1 MNNYDLRRVSPL
13 NSLPISESGP
23 FGVGAGNKPSYTTD
37 QAARQLTRENLR
49 YQDRNDD
56 SKVEVNYTVD
66 SSFTHAQQ
74 QRVRQALQ
82 SWEDVANISFRER
95 SGGAD
100 GSLNIRNNPRSDRGY
115 ATFPGRF
122 TANTSATIGTRGE
135 SRSPALGSHFSATAV
150 HEVGHAIGLH
160 HPGNYNGGGANYQS
174 GALYAED
181 TKARTVMSYWSEK
194 HQQGHDFKGQNPSA
208 PMMDDIAAA
217 QRLYGANHQTRNT
230 DTTYGFNSNT
240 EREALSLDS
249 ASDKPIFCVW
259 DGGGV
264 DTLDFSGFSQDQT
277 INLNAEA
284 FSDVG
289 GLKGNVSIA
298 KGCTLENAIG
308 GAGRDTLLGNAAA
321 NRLKGGGGADTLRG
335 GGGAD
340 TFVYDNA
347 SDSTPDRPDMI
358 EDFASGTDRIDVSG
372 ALKAAGVSTLVFTDR
387 FTGRAGEAVLKHDA
401 TTGRSSLAIDLK
413 GKGHADLLVK
423 SKGQINPADVRWDGQ
438 AQPQIQTQVP
448 PAPAPA
454 PPAPVQVTLED
465 KSREGIAGLIHRVAI
480 TLLAF
485 FSQLLNLLTSVSGQA
500 NAGENPNADQLS
512 KRNAQSNEDQMWE
525 RACPRRRQSS
535 QH

>member
-1 MNNYDLRRVSPL
+1 MNIFDLLRVSPVDR
-13 NSLPISESGP
+13 LPASDFGP
-23 FGVGAGNKPSYTTD
+23 FGVGVGNKPSYTTD
-37 QAARQLTRENLR
+37 QAARQLTRGNLH
-49 YQDRNDD
+49 YHDRDGD
-56 SKVEVNYTVD
+56 SKVDVNYTVD
-66 SSFTHAQQ
+66 NSFTHAQQ

-100 GSLNIRNNPRSDRGY
+100 GSLNILNNPRSDRGY
-115 ATFPGRF
+115 ASFPNRF
-122 TANTSATIGTRGE
+122 TANNYATIGTLGE
-135 SRSPALGSHFSATAV
+135 SRSPALGSHFSSTAI

-160 HPGNYNGGGANYQS
+160 HPGNYNGDGSSYQR

-181 TKARTVMSYWSEK
+181 TKARTVMSYWSESNR
-194 HQQGHDFKGQNPSA
+194 GTHDFKGQNPSA

-217 QRLYGANHQTRNT
+217 QRLYGANQQTRNT

-240 EREALSLDS
+240 EREALSLES
-249 ASDKPIFCVW
+249 ATDKPIFCVW

-264 DTLDFSGFSQDQT
+264 DTLDFSGFTQDQT
-277 INLNAEA
+277 INLSAEA
-284 FSDVG
+284 FSDIG

-298 KGCTLENAIG
+298 KGCVIENATG
-308 GAGRDTLLGNAAA
+308 GAGRDRLLGNDAA

-372 ALKAAGVSTLVFTDR
+372 ALKAAGVSALVFTDR

-401 TTGRSSLAIDLK
+401 NTGHSSLTIDLK
-413 GKGHADLLVK
+413 GTGNADLRVE
-423 SKGQINPADVRWDGQ
+423 SKRQINPADVRWDGPTPPEV
-438 AQPQIQTQVP
+438 QPAPTP
-448 PAPAPA
+448 APPAPAPEPAPAPA
-454 PPAPVQVTLED
+454 PAPLQD
-465 KSREGIAGLIHRVAI
+465 NSRQGSTGLIQMVTT
-480 TLLAF
+480 TLLGF
-485 FSQLLNLLTSVSGQA
+485 FSRVLNLLTSVSGQA
-500 NAGENPNADQLS
+500 SAGKN
-512 KRNAQSNEDQMWE
+512 
-525 RACPRRRQSS
+525 